1 MGHLVIVRHGESTWN
16 SENKYTGWTD
26 IPLSTLGEREA
37 ANAGKLLSHFNFDK
51 AYTSKLKRARTT
63 LEIILASARNPAP
76 PITDS
81 ESLNERNFGV
91 LEGWE
96 KNEAVKHFGQEAMDR
111 WLKSFEFAPPGGET
125 LEETFMRTHQF
136 FEAEVLPDL
145 KRDKNVILVA
155 HGNVLRTLITV
166 LEQKDHNHFDAI
178 EVPTATP
185 RIYGFSTASESFR
198 ITGLPDATYEK
209 RF

>member
-37 ANAGKLLSHFNFDK
+37 ANAGELLSHFNFDK

-63 LEIILASARNPAP
+63 LEIILASAGDHTP

-81 ESLNERNFGV
+81 ESLNERNFGK

-96 KNEAVKHFGQEAMDR
+96 KSEAVKHFGKTEMDR

-125 LEETFMRTHQF
+125 LDETFERTYRF
-136 FEAEVLPDL
+136 FETEVLPDL
-145 KRDKNVILVA
+145 KRAKNVILVA

-166 LEQKDHNHFDAI
+166 LEQRDHNHFDEI
-178 EVPTATP
+178 EVRNATP
-185 RIYGFSTASESFR
+185 RLYEFDVESESF
-198 ITGLPDATYEK
+198 
-209 RF
+209 